1 MVKLEK
7 KDKDITQMPPHSP
20 LPLHIS
26 PPSLLPG
33 PPPSPPQVGDG
44 TTSVVLLAGAILKNC
59 KPFVEDNVHPQ
70 VIVRGLRKATQLS
83 LQKIR
88 DIAVQVKIDDPK

>member
-1 MVKLEK
+1 MAAL
-7 KDKDITQMPPHSP
+7 P
-20 LPLHIS
+20 LPK
-26 PPSLLPG
+26 
-33 PPPSPPQVGDG
+33 VGDG

-70 VIVRGLRKATQLS
+70 VIVRGLRKATQLA

-88 DIAVQVKIDDPK
+88 DIAVQVKKDDPE